1 MIIPPYLKRGDTIGF
16 VAPARKISFA
26 ELEASI
32 HFLEEF
38 DFRVIYD
45 QSLFAEAHQFAGND
59 EIRRSGFQKML
70 DRKDVSAIWCVRGGY
85 GSARIIDQLDFSTFC
100 KHPKWICGFSDVTVF
115 HSHIHQ
121 NFGIATLH
129 SLMPINVNQENS
141 LQLPPQLMV
150 QLLMGGAMD
159 YTIESHPLNREGEAK
174 GILVGGNLSILYSLN
189 GTISDLDTRNKI
201 LFMEDLDEYL
211 YHIDRMMLNLKRSGK
226 LEGIK
231 GLIIGGMSE
240 MRDNTIPF
248 GIDAEHIIRHHCE
261 LYDFPICF
269 GFPAGHIQDNRPLKL
284 GALVDLKVSKNGS
297 SLIEK

>member
-16 VAPARKISFA
+16 VAPARKISIA
-26 ELEASI
+26 ELEVSVQ
-32 HFLEEF
+32 FLQKAGFHVVFE
-38 DFRVIYD
+38 D
-45 QSLFAEAHQFAGND
+45 SLFAEEHQFAGND

-159 YTIESHPLNREGEAK
+159 YTIESHSLNREGEAN